1 MDSTT
6 VEALSVE
13 GHRRAQIA
21 EAENAKLK
29 AEIEALKESCQSG
42 LNQQGKIQRQLEY
55 ENTKLEERHTKIK
68 ERLSEVLT
76 EVRWYEIH
84 CPPGYALRDCEIE
97 HVDVSDWSDW
107 SDSEYSDDCPLG
119 A

>member
-29 AEIEALKESCQSG
+29 ALCRYWQRQSDSDRKGCRSGLNKERHTKNKERHTEITERLFEALKE
-42 LNQQGKIQRQLEY
+42 I
-55 ENTKLEERHTKIK
+55 
-68 ERLSEVLT
+68 
-76 EVRWYEIH
+76 RWYEIH
-84 CPPGYALRDCEIE
+84 CPPGYAL
-97 HVDVSDWSDW
+97 
-107 SDSEYSDDCPLG
+107 SDSEIEVDSEDSDCDSEDMVAPIWK
-119 A
+119 